1 MRTTMA
7 SCCWMNLKNWESEFP
22 HELQS
27 QARGVNHTILLAGY
41 SMSRENDL
49 EGISRERSISGSI
62 PEIRNGYAIC
72 VEDQNRYTKLE
83 LPTQAK

>member
-7 SCCWMNLKNWESEFP
+7 SCFWMNLKNWESEFP

-49 EGISRERSISGSI
+49 EGTQYFRKHPRNQKR
-62 PEIRNGYAIC
+62 IRHL
-72 VEDQNRYTKLE
+72 R
-83 LPTQAK
+83 